1 MKKHFPLL
9 EFCEKMF
16 TYLKGKIGFYLQ
28 LIFLWFTNEKPS
40 TYIWKYLPTYGLQI
54 ICFQVQ

>member
-1 MKKHFPLL
+1 
-9 EFCEKMF
+9 MF